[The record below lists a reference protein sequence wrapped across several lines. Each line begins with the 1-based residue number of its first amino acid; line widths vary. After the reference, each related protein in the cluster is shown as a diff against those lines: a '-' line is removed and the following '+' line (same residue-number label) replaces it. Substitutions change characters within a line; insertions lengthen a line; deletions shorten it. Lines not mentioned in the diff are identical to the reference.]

1 MDEKVKLVVFCH
13 WLVIVSWPSLP
24 SGRLILYLPCKGD
37 VMKRFLIFIAVSA
50 CLFLPLASLSAMDY
64 APIQISIV
72 PGVALPW
79 ASSAGIALGAVGN
92 ISGRV
97 DFIQA
102 AGVFNIANRMNG
114 LQAAGVFNI
123 ADGSHTPL
131 QVAGVFNIGADVAGI
146 QSAGVFNIADDLAG
160 AQISGMFNI
169 ASEVQGFQVGP
180 LFNIADDVEGMQV
193 GLVNVADHVNGVQLG
208 LVNISS
214 NGVFDIDAVWET
226 ETDYGRAIL
235 KTGNTSAFAVFSV
248 AQPKDEIFKVPDNT
262 IVSAGLG
269 TRLGEARGLFID
281 LSVSASQFAGAD
293 FDRLLEGC
301 TYSHGL
307 EPADVLE
314 PWPTIDACLS
324 LNLGGLRLLGGLRS
338 DVWLASAPYLPLSL
352 EKGFSYSDTWFGE
365 SFTAWT
371 RWYVGLGF

>member
-1 MDEKVKLVVFCH
+1 M
-13 WLVIVSWPSLP
+13 S
-24 SGRLILYLPCKGD
+24 YLPYKGD
-37 VMKRFLIFIAVSA
+37 VMNRFLVFITAIA
-50 CLFLPLASLSAMDY
+50 CLFLPLANLSAMDY
-64 APIQISIV
+64 APIQISLV
-72 PGVALPW
+72 PGISLPW
-79 ASSAGIALGAVGN
+79 ASHAGIAVGAVGN

-102 AGVFNIANRMNG
+102 AGVFNIADRMDG

-123 ADGSHTPL
+123 AGGDHTPL
-131 QVAGVFNIGADVAGI
+131 QVAGVFNIGSDVAGI

-160 AQISGMFNI
+160 AQISGVFNI
-169 ASEVQGFQVGP
+169 AGDVQGFQVGP
-180 LFNIADDVEGMQV
+180 IFNIADDVEGMQV
-193 GLVNVADHVNGVQLG
+193 GLVNVADHVDGLQLG

-235 KTGNTSAFAVFSV
+235 KTGNTSAFAVFSI
-248 AQPKDEIFKVPDNT
+248 AQPKDDIFQVPDNT
-262 IVSAGLG
+262 IISAGLG

-281 LSVSASQFAGAD
+281 FSVSASQEVGAD
-293 FDRLLEGC
+293 LERFLDGC

-307 EPADVLE
+307 EPIDVLE

-338 DVWLASAPYLPLSL
+338 EIWLASAPYLPLGF
-352 EKGFSYSDTWFGE
+352 EKGFEYSDTWFGE

-371 RWYVGLGF
+371 HWYVGVGF